1 MDGEQN
7 IALPGYVSFN
17 HEHRER
23 HFFFIIRQKASR
35 SLAGGY
41 DVVRS

>member
-23 HFFFIIRQKASR
+23 HFFFFYQTKSIAVPRGRI
-35 SLAGGY
+35 
-41 DVVRS
+41 